1 MTTAEK
7 IKGCG
12 KEFDWDTN
20 MPMICG
26 EEYCG
31 EVRLCD
37 DCEGK
42 MTTAEKFNLSER
54 RKELGNYGFQDT
66 ESLGGG
72 AKFYREEDVKE
83 FIRLLKERLLEKSFR
98 IENGLVIDT
107 DKEIRRNML
116 NEIDKLAGDKLTK

>member
-7 IKGCG
+7 TKGCG
-12 KEFDWDTN
+12 KEFEWDTN

-37 DCEGK
+37 YCEGK
-42 MTTAEKFNLSER
+42 MTTAEKFNLS
-54 RKELGNYGFQDT
+54 K
-66 ESLGGG
+66 
-72 AKFYREEDVKE
+72 KIREAFINRDDGIVVEDVKE

-116 NEIDKLAGDKLTK
+116 NEIDKLAGDKLT

>member
-12 KEFDWDTN
+12 KEFEWDTN

-26 EEYCG
+26 EEYYG

-42 MTTAEKFNLSER
+42 MTTAEKFDLS
-54 RKELGNYGFQDT
+54 KKIAELAPSELQVI
-66 ESLGGG
+66 
-72 AKFYREEDVKE
+72 KKEDVKE
-83 FIRLLKERLLEKSFR
+83 FIRLLKDWLSEQD
-98 IENGLVIDT
+98 IDHLSSLT
-107 DKEIRRNML
+107 VHNQ
-116 NEIDKLAGDKLTK
+116 IDKLAGEQLI